1 MTVNTNKLL
10 RMAEQITAN
19 MNYGGDTELVATK
32 VADHINRFWDER
44 MKSAIKDYASDHQDA
59 LSVELG
65 AAIAKVDG

>member
-19 MNYGGDTELVATK
+19 MNYGGDTEIVAAK

-44 MKSAIKDYASDHQDA
+44 MKSAIKDCAGDHQHT
-59 LSVELG
+59 LSVELR